1 MLKIGHLKKKTEEMV
16 CAAQDQALR
25 AKSIKVHID
34 GQDLSPMCRLCGE
47 STETVRHLSSSCPA
61 LATSKYRI
69 RHGILGKHIHWL
81 VLRKFG
87 FPTKTK

>member
-1 MLKIGHLKKKTEEMV
+1 M

-25 AKSIKVHID
+25 AKSIKVLID

-47 STETVRHLSSSCPA
+47 STEKVRHLSSSCPA

-69 RHGILGKHIHWL
+69 
-81 VLRKFG
+81 
-87 FPTKTK
+87 

>member
-1 MLKIGHLKKKTEEMV
+1 M

-25 AKSIKVHID
+25 AESIKVHID
-34 GQDLSPMCRLCGE
+34 GQDLSLICRLCGE
-47 STETVRHLSSSCPA
+47 STETVRHLNSICPA
-61 LATSKYRI
+61 LATSKYRT

-87 FPTKTK
+87 LPTKNK

>member
-1 MLKIGHLKKKTEEMV
+1 M

-34 GQDLSPMCRLCGE
+34 GQDLSLICRLCGE
-47 STETVRHLSSSCPA
+47 STETVRHLNSICPA
-61 LATSKYRI
+61 LATSKYRT

-87 FPTKTK
+87 LPTKNK

>member
-1 MLKIGHLKKKTEEMV
+1 M

-34 GQDLSPMCRLCGE
+34 GQDLSLICRLGGE
-47 STETVRHLSSSCPA
+47 STETVRHLNSICPA
-61 LATSKYRI
+61 LATSKYRT

-87 FPTKTK
+87 LPTKNK

>member
-1 MLKIGHLKKKTEEMV
+1 MY
-16 CAAQDQALR
+16 AAQDQALR

-69 RHGILGKHIHWL
+69 
-81 VLRKFG
+81 
-87 FPTKTK
+87 